1 MCGGSIRERRAGRLG
16 SSVEA
21 REYDAIVVGAG
32 IGGLVAGS
40 LLAARGFDV
49 LVLEQ
54 HSAPGGSASCFER
67 KGYRFDV
74 GASLFYGLAPSGTTC
89 FVHKVLDELGET
101 LDVVHDPVQIHYHL
115 PGGREVRTHYD
126 RDRFLDELVGIFPG
140 EEKGIRRF
148 YGRVDAFF
156 QRLNRMPFE
165 SIEDVDHLVRVA
177 RSFPLGTMQLMYY
190 SIVDIGRIARRYM
203 KDPDLLSFIEIECYA
218 WALTGAAQVPFIN
231 GAIVLGDRHYGGIH
245 YPRGGSQEIAESFV
259 RGLRRHG
266 GEIRFRTSVDEILV
280 EGGEARGVRLSSGE
294 TIRSRSVVSNA
305 TYAQT
310 FGRLVAPESTESAK
324 ALRSVE
330 RFETAP
336 SFFSIFA
343 GIDASIVPDGFSTH
357 HIVVDDWSRMRDEAG
372 TIFVSMPSLHDSSV
386 APEGRHVLHAF
397 ISHRESSWPK
407 RGKDYRVQKRKLTDL
422 VLGRLE
428 SIIPGLRGAVDHIEA
443 ATPRTNERY
452 IHRPGGTYG
461 LLLRRS
467 RDLMLRPQNTTPVR
481 NLFCAGDSCF
491 PGQGVTAVAASGAA
505 CARIVE
511 KRVGARVARPS
522 AREVTVS

>member
-1 MCGGSIRERRAGRLG
+1 MDTH
-16 SSVEA
+16 
-21 REYDAIVVGAG
+21 EYDAIVVGAG
-32 IGGLVAGS
+32 IGGLVAAS
-40 LLAARGFDV
+40 LLAARGFSV
-49 LVLEQ
+49 LALEQ

-89 FVHKVLDELGET
+89 FVHKVLEELGET
-101 LDVVHDPVQIHYHL
+101 LAVVHDPVQIHYHL
-115 PGGREVRTHYD
+115 PEGREVRTHYD
-126 RDRFLDELVGIFPG
+126 RERFLDELVALFPD

-156 QRLNRMPFE
+156 RRLNRMPFE
-165 SIEDVDHLVRVA
+165 SIEDVDHLLRVA
-177 RSFPLGTMQLMYY
+177 RNFPIGTMQLMYY
-190 SIVDIGRIARRYM
+190 SIVDIERIARRYLR
-203 KDPDLLSFIEIECYA
+203 DPDLRAFIEIECYA

-231 GAIVLGDRHYGGIH
+231 GAIVLGDRHYGGIN
-245 YPRGGSQEIAESFV
+245 YPVGGSQEIAEAFV

-266 GEIRFRTSVDEILV
+266 GTIRFKTSVDEILV
-280 EGGEARGVRLSSGE
+280 ENGTARGVRLQSGE
-294 TIRSRSVVSNA
+294 VIRSQCVVSNA

-310 FGRLVAPESTESAK
+310 FGRLVAPSSPESAE
-324 ALRSVE
+324 ALRRVE
-330 RFETAP
+330 RFDTAP

-343 GIDASIVPDGFSTH
+343 GIDANVVPAGFSTH

-372 TIFVSMPSLHDSSV
+372 TIFVSMPSLHDPSL
-386 APEGRHVLHAF
+386 APDGRHVLHAF
-397 ISHRESSWPK
+397 ISHREASWPK
-407 RGKDYRVQKRKLTDL
+407 RGKDYRAQKRELTDL

-428 SIIPGLRGAVDHIEA
+428 RIIPNLRASIDHIEA

-511 KRVGARVARPS
+511 KRFGARVAQRGPE
-522 AREVTVS
+522 EVTVS

>member
-1 MCGGSIRERRAGRLG
+1 MRRAAVAGGAREVREG
-16 SSVEA
+16 VEA

-32 IGGLVAGS
+32 IGGLVTAS
-40 LLAARGFDV
+40 LLASRGFDV
-49 LVLEQ
+49 VVLEQ

-89 FVHKVLDELGET
+89 FVHKVLDEIGES
-101 LDVVHDPVQIHYHL
+101 LAVVHDPVQIHYHL
-115 PGGREVRTHYD
+115 PGGLDIRTHYD
-126 RDRFLDELVGIFPG
+126 RERFLDELVASFPA

-148 YGRVDAFF
+148 YDRVDAFF
-156 QRLNRMPFE
+156 RRLNQMPFE

-190 SIVDIGRIARRYM
+190 SIVDIARIARRYM
-203 KDPDLLSFIEIECYA
+203 RDPDLLAFIEIECYA
-218 WALTGAAQVPFIN
+218 WALTGAEQVPFIN

-245 YPRGGSQEIAESFV
+245 YPLGGSQEIAEAFV

-266 GEIRFRTSVDEILV
+266 GEIRFKTAVDEILI
-280 EGGEARGVRLSSGE
+280 EDGAARGVRLKSGE
-294 TIRSRSVVSNA
+294 TLLSRCVVSNA
-305 TYAQT
+305 TYART
-310 FGRLVAPESTESAK
+310 FGHLAAPASTQSAK
-324 ALRSVE
+324 ALRQVE

-343 GIDASIVPDGFSTH
+343 GIDASIVPGGFSTH
-357 HIVVDDWSRMRDEAG
+357 HIVVDDWRRMRDEAG
-372 TIFVSMPSLHDSSV
+372 TIFVSMPSLHDPSV

-397 ISHRESSWPK
+397 ISSRADLWPT
-407 RGKDYRVQKRKLTDL
+407 RGKEYREQKRATTEL

-428 SIIPGLRGAVDHIEA
+428 RIIPGLRGAVEHVEA

-467 RDLMLRPQNTTPVR
+467 RDLMLRPQNTTPVK

-511 KRVGARVARPS
+511 KRVGARVTRAS
-522 AREVTVS
+522 AQEVTAS